1 MIKHGQSPQHWLE
14 DDSTDPGY
22 QLMTDAEFASEVLEE
37 GCDSE
42 ISDNETNDDLQKEIS
57 MTPSQAFKAFGMAL
71 EWHWNGLSHKL
82 IQILSTY
89 LLRNG
94 RTQQHKNMVNCKSR
108 QNVHPILHSHD

>member
-1 MIKHGQSPQHWLE
+1 MIKHGQSPQDWLE

-42 ISDNETNDDLQKEIS
+42 ISDNETKDDLQKEIS

-71 EWHWNGLSHKL
+71 EWLESQADTDPFH
-82 IQILSTY
+82 
-89 LLRNG
+89 LL
-94 RTQQHKNMVNCKSR
+94 V
-108 QNVHPILHSHD
+108 